1 MRVAIRDA
9 PFLSRSTPESGA
21 ITVNRVNALYSSNPS
36 DYRKYTL
43 QEAAR
48 KKTPTETTAVALSD
62 RVTLSPEAI
71 RQAARPST
79 PLEDQIMHLRSANAG
94 IYDRR
99 SLRFRR

>member
-1 MRVAIRDA
+1 
-9 PFLSRSTPESGA
+9 
-21 ITVNRVNALYSSNPS
+21 VNRVNALYSSNPS
-36 DYRKYTL
+36 DYRKYAL

-48 KKTPTETTAVALSD
+48 KKVQTETAAVAVSD

-71 RQAARPST
+71 RQATRPST